1 MRRRMWTE
9 SGLAAVTAVLAV
21 VTAVD
26 AEWVEWLFGVDP
38 DGGSGAL
45 ELGLVVALAV
55 VSLVLAAL
63 ARRHRLAARRPQPA

>member
-1 MRRRMWTE
+1 MRRTVWTE
-9 SGLAAVTAVLAV
+9 SVLAAVTAVLAV

-45 ELGLVVALAV
+45 EVGLVLALAA

-63 ARRHRLAARRPQPA
+63 ARRHHLATRRAQPA